1 MDLKRILILA
11 ALIIYI
17 VSPVDFMPGI
27 FLDDLVAVILAIHQV
42 RLPSEKANA
51 LGSGTNDA

>member
-11 ALIIYI
+11 VLITYI
-17 VSPVDFMPGI
+17 VSPVDLMSGV
-27 FLDDLVAVILAIHQV
+27 FLDDLVAIILAIHQV
-42 RLPSEKANA
+42 RLPSAKAKA